1 MLQIIPHYI
10 RGNLFHEILFP
21 KITPGEMSFDENTG
35 SDKKYPQGLK
45 ASGDFYP
52 S

>member
-1 MLQIIPHYI
+1 MI
-10 RGNLFHEILFP
+10 REILFP
-21 KITPGEMSFDENTG
+21 KITPDEMSFDENTG
-35 SDKKYPQGLK
+35 HDKKYPQGLK